1 MPISSPGGGVA
12 VRAPLDLSLYLVTDT
27 VMCARV
33 GVPATVAAA
42 VAAGVTIVQLRDPAA
57 SDAELV
63 ALGRAVRAVLAGT
76 GVPLVVNDRVDLV
89 AAIGAQGA
97 HVGQGDLDVGRARAL
112 LGGSGYL
119 GLSVHSVEQ
128 VTAAMSCGTDT
139 LDYLGVG
146 PVWETSSKA
155 DAAPPGGLE
164 RLQAI
169 TTTSSWPC
177 VAIGGITPARVD
189 ALRSRGVAS
198 LAVISAICGQQ
209 DVAAATRGLRAAL
222 DQPRQASRDRRVRAA
237 STRPAGSFSSSSTG
251 PRTELRQ

>member
-128 VTAAMSCGTDT
+128 VTAAMSCGTDI

-189 ALRSRGVAS
+189 ALRSRGVAGV
-198 LAVISAICGQQ
+198 AVISAICGQQ

-222 DQPRQASRDRRVRAA
+222 DQPRQASRDGSVRAA
-237 STRPAGSFSSSSTG
+237 STRPPESFSSGSTG

>member
-1 MPISSPGGGVA
+1 
-12 VRAPLDLSLYLVTDT
+12 
-27 VMCARV
+27 
-33 GVPATVAAA
+33 
-42 VAAGVTIVQLRDPAA
+42 
-57 SDAELV
+57 
-63 ALGRAVRAVLAGT
+63 
-76 GVPLVVNDRVDLV
+76 
-89 AAIGAQGA
+89 
-97 HVGQGDLDVGRARAL
+97 
-112 LGGSGYL
+112 
-119 GLSVHSVEQ
+119 
-128 VTAAMSCGTDT
+128 MSCGTDT

-222 DQPRQASRDRRVRAA
+222 DQPRQASDVGRVRAA
-237 STRPAGSFSSSSTG
+237 STRPAESFSISSTG